1 MAVNEKNL
9 LENVT
14 VIIRSVGERTTS
26 ICQKL
31 IIEQGLPAD
40 AVFVVNEAPFSKAM
54 RESFSIGIK
63 EGRPWTF
70 CVDADVLLRP
80 QSILNMLKIAVQQK
94 TNVCE
99 IQGYVLD
106 KFFGGTRQA
115 GNHLYRTSL
124 LNKMIEAI
132 PDEGVNIR
140 PETYA
145 LNVMKNIGHPW
156 IKVNTLIGLHDFEQS
171 HEDIFRKSF
180 IQAHKHLEHFRLI
193 VPYWRECA
201 KKDDDYLSA
210 LSGLA
215 AGVEHIDSVRIDI
228 NAEYYL
234 TSMSSRIG
242 NQLKDPIQSG
252 EWDLNRVENIINQWR
267 EPILYSKYYRSG
279 MVKKESLKTKVLK
292 KIKKTMVLRSLI
304 MRTC

>member
-1 MAVNEKNL
+1 MALTENSL
-9 LENVT
+9 LQNVT

-26 ICQKL
+26 ICRKL
-31 IIEQGLPAD
+31 ILEQGLPSE
-40 AVFVVNEAPFSKAM
+40 AVFVINKAPFSEAM
-54 RESFSIGIK
+54 REGFKIGIK

-80 QSILNMLKIAVQQK
+80 DSILNMLKIAAQQK
-94 TNVCE
+94 SNVCE

-124 LNKMIEAI
+124 LHKMIKAI
-132 PDEGVNIR
+132 PDEGDNIR

-145 LNVMKNIGHPW
+145 LNEMKKLGHAW
-156 IKVNTLIGLHDFEQS
+156 VKVNTLIGLHDFEQS

-180 IQAHKHLEHFRLI
+180 IQAHKHLEHFRMI

-201 KKDDDYLSA
+201 KQDDDYLSA

-215 AGVEHIDSVRIDI
+215 AGVEFIDSVRIDI
-228 NAEYYL
+228 NAEYYQ

-242 NQLKDPIQSG
+242 NQSKEPVNIQT
-252 EWDLNRVENIINQWR
+252 WDLKRVENIIKEWHD
-267 EPILYSKYYRSG
+267 PILYSKYYRSG
-279 MVKKESLKTKVLK
+279 MVTK
-292 KIKKTMVLRSLI
+292 
-304 MRTC
+304 